1 MNLIDLIPMIIFGS
15 TILIS
20 AGYLVLEF
28 VRARKL

>member
-1 MNLIDLIPMIIFGS
+1 MSMVDIIPMIIFGS
-15 TILIS
+15 AILIS